1 MKLKALALAL
11 LLPACAAAAE
21 DCAKNADACSAGRK
35 TLSPFL
41 AASAAEPEAAKPAPP
56 LRKASLRQAPVS
68 TAPAAGEIPAAPAP
82 AAAPGPQASSP
93 AWVLLV
99 IAGLAGLYYYLGGGR
114 RRGRRK

>member
-21 DCAKNADACSAGRK
+21 DCANNADACSAGRK

-56 LRKASLRQAPVS
+56 LKKASLRQAAVS
-68 TAPAAGEIPAAPAP
+68 TAAVAEEVAAPAP
-82 AAAPGPQASSP
+82 AAAPGPRASSP
-93 AWVLLV
+93 AWLLPV

-114 RRGRRK
+114 RRGRRR

>member
-1 MKLKALALAL
+1 MKLKALALLL

-41 AASAAEPEAAKPAPP
+41 AATAAEPEPAKPAPQSKKSAAP
-56 LRKASLRQAPVS
+56 RQAAVS
-68 TAPAAGEIPAAPAP
+68 TAPAAVDVP
-82 AAAPGPQASSP
+82 APGPEAPAGRQKSSP

-99 IAGLAGLYYYLGGGR
+99 IAGLAGLYFYLSGGR
-114 RRGRRK
+114 SRGRRK